1 MKTTKYLISAVLGSS
16 MLCSAGQAAGCHDL
30 SKAHHG
36 FYVGAN
42 AGYVTGQTN
51 IKHDYVINPANKT
64 SDKSSL
70 SGKGAIGGLNLG
82 YQHHFTGSR
91 IVAGLDL
98 KGTFSGLS
106 GKSHTNLI
114 TFGEVRNR
122 VKMTNSLGAALRL
135 GVLWHNVLPYVKVGY
150 VSSTWKTQSQLLP
163 TINANAKTNN
173 RKKRLNGAEFGVGID
188 IPMTESLTV
197 GGEYSF
203 EKYQKLSQVHKG
215 RLNDTQANIKY
226 KPTTNQF
233 VFRVKYKLSGFGF

>member
-51 IKHDYVINPANKT
+51 IKHDYKFGRNQ
-64 SDKSSL
+64 SDKSNFSQ
-70 SGKGAIGGLNLG
+70 KGAIGGFNLG

-98 KGTFSGLS
+98 KGTFSGLN
-106 GKSHTNLI
+106 GKSNSDVSNLTNVASRI
-114 TFGEVRNR
+114 
-122 VKMTNSLGAALRL
+122 KMTNSLGAALRL

-150 VSSTWKTQSQLLP
+150 VSSNWKTQSIIVPQA
-163 TINANAKTNN
+163 TDAKTNN

-203 EKYQKLSQVHKG
+203 EKYQKLSQVHKSQLG
-215 RLNDTQANIKY
+215 ETLANIKY

>member
-16 MLCSAGQAAGCHDL
+16 MLCSAGHAAGCHDL

-51 IKHDYVINPANKT
+51 VKHDYKFGNRR

-106 GKSHTNLI
+106 GKSHANANDMY
-114 TFGEVRNR
+114 EVADR

-150 VSSTWKTQSQLLP
+150 VSSNWKTQSIFAP
-163 TINANAKTNN
+163 TVSRNAKTNN
-173 RKKRLNGAEFGVGID
+173 HKKRLNGAEFGVGID
-188 IPMTESLTV
+188 IPMTEALTV

-203 EKYQKLSQVHKG
+203 ERYQKLSQIHKNT
-215 RLNDTQANIKY
+215 LNADRINIKY

-233 VFRVKYKLSGFGF
+233 VLRVKYKLSGFGF